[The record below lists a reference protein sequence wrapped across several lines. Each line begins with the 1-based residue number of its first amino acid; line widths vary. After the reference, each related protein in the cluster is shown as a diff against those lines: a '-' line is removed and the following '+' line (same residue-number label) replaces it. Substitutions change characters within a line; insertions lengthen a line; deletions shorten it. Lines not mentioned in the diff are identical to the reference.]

1 MQSCLALTLIALVLF
16 ASAYAPSDG
25 LIDSHAQATRNECL
39 HSPASNGFKE
49 SIFGP
54 DHAHVG
60 IVQECPT
67 VLEVGL
73 PL

>member
-16 ASAYAPSDG
+16 ASAYASSDG
-25 LIDSHAQATRNECL
+25 LTLTLKPREMNASTLPPAT
-39 HSPASNGFKE
+39 ASR